1 MFSPF
6 FHISCCPYPFLHSY
20 YPSIFL
26 VFLAL
31 IISFLFVSS
40 NLHAPLLP
48 PPTSPPALISS
59 LKLDKEQ
66 RGHWSLL
73 ATLNELNTHTRTHIE
88 NTHTQETQQYVSAHP
103 CTHKYSIC
111 PLLALVTCSGEWI
124 AIASALLVR
133 ERKCVCTY
141 VCVCVCVFVCVSSY
155 KLTVIRMTDRASRAW
170 RTLLMLARLPEQSVC
185 GTNLMLHWSSACLPG
200 TVCVCV
206 WMCVCVCV
214 CVSVWFVCTFINC
227 LTQTDWLLTLPFSPS
242 FEFPPI
248 LFVLLLCLFSSF
260 LTPVHFRSVE
270 PVLKSG
276 LDAAKSVF
284 SYLIHLV
291 FKDVIYIIMQHFLL

>member
-1 MFSPF
+1 MLL
-6 FHISCCPYPFLHSY
+6 CC
-20 YPSIFL
+20 
-26 VFLAL
+26 
-31 IISFLFVSS
+31 
-40 NLHAPLLP
+40 LP
-48 PPTSPPALISS
+48 PPPLQPSS
-59 LKLDKEQ
+59 VVWNWTKNREVTEVC
-66 RGHWSLL
+66 WLL
-73 ATLNELNTHTRTHIE
+73 LMSSTHTHTHTHTRTRIE
-88 NTHTQETQQYVSAHP
+88 NTHTQETQQYVS
-103 CTHKYSIC
+103 CTPLHTQIFNLSSIGSC
-111 PLLALVTCSGEWI
+111 YLLWWVNRNRFCSIGK
-124 AIASALLVR
+124 R
-133 ERKCVCTY
+133 EK
-141 VCVCVCVFVCVSSY
+141 VCVYVRVCVFVCVSSY

-206 WMCVCVCV
+206 CVCV

-260 LTPVHFRSVE
+260 LTPVHSRSVE